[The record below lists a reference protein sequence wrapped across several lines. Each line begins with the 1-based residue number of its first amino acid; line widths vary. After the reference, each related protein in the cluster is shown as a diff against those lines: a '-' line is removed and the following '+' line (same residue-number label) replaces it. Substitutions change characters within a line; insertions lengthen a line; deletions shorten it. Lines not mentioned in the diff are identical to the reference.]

1 MPITTPNP
9 IPKFLK
15 INEPV
20 QVGWS
25 EGGYHDVYFYQGTRP
40 TWPNSNST
48 SPYTIKPDAL
58 GTWHLMISG
67 VSNGTQTFEC
77 VNEIP
82 SESPVYTL
90 EAGDVPDGCVLSRD
104 GSPLSAGDELKVM
117 DSLKLTPKAGDRIV
131 AARFNELGGG
141 TLDFTIQNNGA
152 SASVVMAAPN
162 IGDEWVS
169 LYIATEKIPP
179 LPVYTLQAVDISPSG
194 EWRIS
199 DTVLK
204 AGDLLNTGDV
214 LRFYANDGY
223 KVRSASIMN
232 NMGSHTEFA
241 VMEGGVYAEWVVS
254 EPSMGKWNRLFSSV
268 TELPSPY
275 KWTQTDQTSFS
286 SNNIDITING
296 EKSVVGMLVPD
307 NAAFV
312 ATARKGWKIISVF
325 GIGFV
330 GGSEKTVY
338 FVVSDDGSTATG
350 NFITGATNST
360 QFNWKVVSEK
370 TTEEATGN
378 FNRVYTISDKEMI
391 KLNQER
397 FVVLSAGG
405 ETVTMD
411 YGKYILS
418 LMAFPFAVPPE
429 MVGDTE
435 AVVLGDRVFTATAS
449 KVSDS
454 KIMLDLGEIVVKRKF
469 NDSRDY
475 EGVEAVLILPYCE
488 NIALDIA
495 KVYDAP
501 LKVSYEVDCYSGR
514 VNVQVTRSGVPVVS
528 KMVNMGF
535 DVPYIDTMN
544 MTVDNNSIEFHG
556 DNGYRKPTVALY
568 VKDAPDAES
577 MFNVPV
583 VETGVLGG
591 YTGYVE
597 VNKIQLTGK
606 LTQSER
612 LILNQQMNEGI
623 IINETT
629 ER

>member
-1 MPITTPNP
+1 MAITRPDP
-9 IPKFLK
+9 LPKFIL
-15 INEPV
+15 INKPIEFA
-20 QVGWS
+20 WS
-25 EGGYHDVYFYQGTRP
+25 ETGYHDIYFYQGSRP
-40 TWPNSNST
+40 KWPLSNT
-48 SPYTIKPDAL
+48 GSPFTVTPDAL
-58 GTWHLMISG
+58 GKWTLNIAG
-67 VSNGTQTFEC
+67 VSNGTQVFEC
-77 VNEIP
+77 VKELPSDDPILTVKETDLPVNGKLTLSGVSLVVGQQLKEGDELSLTPSAGYQVASAVIGKDSGESLPFVVASDKKSATVKLTKPSDGVWERIVTSMEVIP
-82 SESPVYTL
+82 PSPVYTL
-90 EAGDVPDGCVLSRD
+90 
-104 GSPLSAGDELKVM
+104 K
-117 DSLKLTPKAGDRIV
+117 
-131 AARFNELGGG
+131 
-141 TLDFTIQNNGA
+141 
-152 SASVVMAAPN
+152 
-162 IGDEWVS
+162 
-169 LYIATEKIPP
+169 
-179 LPVYTLQAVDISPSG
+179 AVDIIANSKWKVG
-194 EWRIS
+194 

-204 AGDLLNTGDV
+204 EGDVLYTGNV
-214 LRFYANDGY
+214 LRFYADDGY
-223 KVRSASIMN
+223 TVNSASIMN
-232 NMGSHTEFA
+232 NMGSRTEFS
-241 VMEGGVYAEWVVS
+241 VSSDKTYAEWVVAA
-254 EPSMGKWNRLFSSV
+254 PSMGSWNRMFGTV
-268 TELPSPY
+268 RAIPTPY

-307 NAAFV
+307 NSAFV
-312 ATARKGWKIISVF
+312 ATARRGWKIISVF
-325 GIGFV
+325 GIAIV
-330 GGSEKTVY
+330 GGSEKTVN
-338 FVVSDDGSTATG
+338 FAVSGDGSTATG

-397 FVVLSAGG
+397 FVVLSAGE
-405 ETVTMD
+405 ETITMD

-454 KIMLDLGEIVVKRKF
+454 KILLDLGEIVVKRKF

-514 VNVQVTRSGVPVVS
+514 VNVQVTRDGVPVVS

-544 MTVDNNSIEFHG
+544 MTVENNSIEFHG
-556 DNGYRKPTVALY
+556 ENGYRTPTVALY

-612 LILNQQMNEGI
+612 LLLNQQMNEGI

>member
-1 MPITTPNP
+1 MAITRPDP
-9 IPKFLK
+9 LPKFIL
-15 INEPV
+15 INKPIEFA
-20 QVGWS
+20 WS
-25 EGGYHDVYFYQGTRP
+25 ETGYHNIYFYQGSRP
-40 TWPNSNST
+40 KWPLSNT
-48 SPYTIKPDAL
+48 GSPFTVTPDAL
-58 GTWHLMISG
+58 GTWTLLIEG
-67 VSNGTQTFEC
+67 VSNGSQKFEC

-104 GSPLSAGDELKVM
+104 GSPLSAGAELKVM

-162 IGDEWVS
+162 IGDEWMS

-179 LPVYTLQAVDISPSG
+179 LPVYTLQGVDISPSG

-204 AGDLLNTGDV
+204 AGDSLNTGDV

-232 NMGSHTEFA
+232 NMGSHTEFD
-241 VMEGGVYAEWVVS
+241 VMGGGIYAEWVVS

-275 KWTQTDQTSFS
+275 KWTQTDQSQFNT
-286 SNNIDITING
+286 NNLDLTIDG
-296 EKSVVGMLVPD
+296 EKSEVGMLVRD
-307 NAAFV
+307 NAALF
-312 ATARKGWKIISVF
+312 ATARRGWKITRIF
-325 GIGFV
+325 GIGFI
-330 GGSEKTVY
+330 GGMEKTVE
-338 FVVSDDGSTATG
+338 FDVAGDGLTATG
-350 NFITGATNST
+350 NFITGATNSS
-360 QFNWKVVSEK
+360 QFNWQIYVEK
-370 TTEEATGN
+370 TSEEATGN
-378 FNRVYTISDKEMI
+378 FNRVYSINDKEMI
-391 KLNQER
+391 KLNKER
-397 FVVLSAGG
+397 FVTLSAGE

-418 LMAFPFAVPPE
+418 LMAFPFAIPPE
-429 MVGDTE
+429 MVGDVE
-435 AVVLGDRVFTATAS
+435 SVVLGDKVFDATAN
-449 KVSDS
+449 KLSDS
-454 KIMLDLGEIVVKRKF
+454 KILLDLGEIVVERKF

-514 VNVQVTRSGVPVVS
+514 VNVQVTRDGVPVVS

-544 MTVDNNSIEFHG
+544 MTVENNSIEFHG
-556 DNGYRKPTVALY
+556 ENGYRTPTVALY

-583 VETGVLGG
+583 VETGALGG

-612 LILNQQMNEGI
+612 LLLNQQMNEGI

>member
-25 EGGYHDVYFYQGTRP
+25 EGGYRDVYFYQGTRP
-40 TWPNSNST
+40 KWPNSNSS
-48 SPYTIKPDAL
+48 SPYTIRPDAL

-82 SESPVYTL
+82 SDTPVYTMK
-90 EAGDVPDGCVLSRD
+90 AGDVPDGGKLSR
-104 GSPLSAGDELKVM
+104 GGVVLVSGDELKLA
-117 DSLKLTPKAGDRIV
+117 DQLTLVPPAGQLVKV
-131 AARFNELGGG
+131 AK
-141 TLDFTIQNNGA
+141 FTTSTEA
-152 SASVVMAAPN
+152 LEFTKSETSASVKMVKPN
-162 IGDEWVS
+162 AGDSWSTLLIEF
-169 LYIATEKIPP
+169 ADIPP
-179 LPVYTLQAVDISPSG
+179 KEVYTIRAADIIANG
-194 EWRIS
+194 EWRIA
-199 DTVLK
+199 DKVLVV
-204 AGDLLNTGDV
+204 GDKLFTGNV
-214 LRFYANDGY
+214 LRFYADDGY
-223 KVRSASIMN
+223 TVNSASIMN
-232 NMGSHTEFA
+232 SMGSHTNF
-241 VMEGGVYAEWVVS
+241 VVSSDKSYAEWVVAA
-254 EPSMGKWNRLFSSV
+254 PSMGSWNRMFGTV
-268 TELPSPY
+268 RAIPTPY

-307 NAAFV
+307 NSAFV
-312 ATARKGWKIISVF
+312 ATARRGWKIISVF
-325 GIGFV
+325 GIAIV
-330 GGSEKTVY
+330 GGSEKTVN
-338 FVVSDDGSTATG
+338 FVVSGDGSTATG

-397 FVVLSAGG
+397 FVVLSAGE
-405 ETVTMD
+405 ETITMD

-454 KIMLDLGEIVVKRKF
+454 KILLDLGEIVVKRKF

-514 VNVQVTRSGVPVVS
+514 VNVQVTRDGVPVVS

-556 DNGYRKPTVALY
+556 DNGYRTPTVALY

-612 LILNQQMNEGI
+612 LLLNQQMNEGI

>member
-1 MPITTPNP
+1 MAITSPNP
-9 IPKFLK
+9 IPKYLLLNK
-15 INEPV
+15 PV
-20 QVGWS
+20 TFAWS
-25 EGGYHDVYFYQGTRP
+25 ESGYHDIYFYQGTRP
-40 TWPNSNST
+40 KWPLSNTS
-48 SPYTIKPDAL
+48 SPYTVTPDAL
-58 GTWHLMISG
+58 GKWTLNVAGVANGTQVFECVKELPSDDPVLTVKETDLPVNGKLTLSG
-67 VSNGTQTFEC
+67 VSLVVGQQLKEGDELLLTPTAGYQVASAAIRKDSGESLPFVISSDKKSAT
-77 VNEIP
+77 VKLTKP
-82 SESPVYTL
+82 SEGVWERIVTSMEAIPPSPVYTL
-90 EAGDVPDGCVLSRD
+90 
-104 GSPLSAGDELKVM
+104 K
-117 DSLKLTPKAGDRIV
+117 
-131 AARFNELGGG
+131 
-141 TLDFTIQNNGA
+141 
-152 SASVVMAAPN
+152 
-162 IGDEWVS
+162 
-169 LYIATEKIPP
+169 
-179 LPVYTLQAVDISPSG
+179 AVDIIANSKWKVG
-194 EWRIS
+194 E
-199 DTVLK
+199 TVLK
-204 AGDLLNTGDV
+204 EGDVLYTGNV
-214 LRFYANDGY
+214 LRFYADGGY
-223 KVRSASIMN
+223 TVNSASIMN
-232 NMGSHTEFA
+232 SMGSHTNF
-241 VMEGGVYAEWVVS
+241 VVSSDKSYAEWVVAA
-254 EPSMGKWNRLFSSV
+254 PSMGSWNRMFG
-268 TELPSPY
+268 TARAIPTPY

-307 NAAFV
+307 NASFV

-325 GIGFV
+325 GIAMV
-330 GGSEKTVY
+330 GGSEKTVN
-338 FVVSDDGSTATG
+338 FVVSGDGSTATG
-350 NFITGATNST
+350 NFITGASNST

-378 FNRVYTISDKEMI
+378 FNRVYSISDKEMI

-397 FVVLSAGG
+397 FVVLSAGE
-405 ETVTMD
+405 ETITMD

-429 MVGDTE
+429 MVGDSE
-435 AVVLGDRVFTATAS
+435 AVVLGDRVFTATAG

-454 KIMLDLGEIVVKRKF
+454 KILLDLGEIAVKRKF

-514 VNVQVTRSGVPVVS
+514 VNVQVTRDGVPVVS

-544 MTVDNNSIEFHG
+544 MTVENNSIEFHG
-556 DNGYRKPTVALY
+556 ENGYRTPTVALY

-583 VETGVLGG
+583 VETGTLGG

-612 LILNQQMNEGI
+612 LLLNQQMNEGI